1 MLATVILGAGPQD
14 LQIDPIP
21 GNMDGL
27 AIIRKW
33 KDDFWAFSVVA
44 PLPGHDAWM
53 IVGGRND
60 YESPSFPHG
69 KVRTSLED
77 LIVRLPA
84 LCERFASVANFP
96 WSPTTLALAQYL
108 GILSPE
114 HIARHQSLVNEEKH
128 QRDEADASKAY
139 ARQQSHADDLEKA
152 FAAFKAGDM
161 ISVDHFEEL
170 LKLANIDLHPRTLG
184 SLRSKVSKI
193 GSRNAMMHGKGKLPD
208 SIWHAASQ
216 LALTRG

>member
-1 MLATVILGAGPQD
+1 MLASIILGTGPQD

-21 GNMDGL
+21 GDVDGL

-69 KVRTSLED
+69 KVR
-77 LIVRLPA
+77 A
-84 LCERFASVANFP
+84 
-96 WSPTTLALAQYL
+96 
-108 GILSPE
+108 
-114 HIARHQSLVNEEKH
+114 SLVNEEKH
-128 QRDEADASKAY
+128 QRDEAEASKAY

-170 LKLANIDLHPRTLG
+170 LKLAKIDLHPRTLG

-208 SIWHAASQ
+208 GVWHAASQ
-216 LALTRG
+216 LALAKG

>member
-1 MLATVILGAGPQD
+1 MLATVILGTGPQELHID
-14 LQIDPIP
+14 LLPNDQ
-21 GNMDGL
+21 DGL

-33 KDDFWAFSVVA
+33 KDDFWAFSIVA
-44 PLPGHDAWM
+44 PVPDYNVWM

-60 YESPSFPHG
+60 YENPSFPHG
-69 KVRTSLED
+69 KVQASIKN
-77 LIVRLPA
+77 LISRLPT
-84 LCERFASVANFP
+84 LCEKFASDARFP
-96 WSPTTLALAQYL
+96 WSPSELALAQHL
-108 GILSPE
+108 GYLSPE
-114 HIARHQSLVNEEKH
+114 QIARHRILIAAEKQ
-128 QRDEADASKAY
+128 QRDDTEASKAD
-139 ARQQSHADDLEKA
+139 ARQQAHADDLEKA

-193 GSRNAMMHGKGKLPD
+193 GSRNAMMRGKGKLPD
-208 SIWHAASQ
+208 GIWHAASQ